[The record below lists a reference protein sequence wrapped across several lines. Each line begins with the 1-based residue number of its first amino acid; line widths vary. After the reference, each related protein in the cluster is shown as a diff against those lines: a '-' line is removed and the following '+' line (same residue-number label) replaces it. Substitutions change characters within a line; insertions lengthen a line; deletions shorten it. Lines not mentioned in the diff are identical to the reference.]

1 MSSAFLDSLSGD
13 DAVRYRVFLDST
25 FSPEVIESLLINSLP
40 PVALQDASSRKEL
53 LIALATSARV
63 FAIEVAEGAVALRAA
78 TDDDVTAAAPVSP
91 GQIAAAW
98 RRRVLTGFSTLPTIP
113 SAAATR
119 VIDVATTEIVKA
131 KRAKR

>member
-1 MSSAFLDSLSGD
+1 MSSAFLESLSGD

-40 PVALQDASSRKEL
+40 PIALQDASSRKEL

-63 FAIEVAEGAVALRAA
+63 FAIEVAEGAVALRAT
-78 TDDDVTAAAPVSP
+78 TDAVTAAAPVSP

-98 RRRVLTGFSTLPTIP
+98 RRRTLTGYTLPTIP
-113 SAAATR
+113 SVSATR
-119 VIDVATTEIVKA
+119 AIDTAASEIVKA

>member
-1 MSSAFLDSLSGD
+1 MSSAFLESLSGD

-63 FAIEVAEGAVALRAA
+63 FAIEIAEGAVALRAT
-78 TDDDVTAAAPVSP
+78 TDAVTAAAPVSP

-98 RRRVLTGFSTLPTIP
+98 RRRTLTGYTLPTIP
-113 SAAATR
+113 SVAAART
-119 VIDVATTEIVKA
+119 IDAAASEIVKA